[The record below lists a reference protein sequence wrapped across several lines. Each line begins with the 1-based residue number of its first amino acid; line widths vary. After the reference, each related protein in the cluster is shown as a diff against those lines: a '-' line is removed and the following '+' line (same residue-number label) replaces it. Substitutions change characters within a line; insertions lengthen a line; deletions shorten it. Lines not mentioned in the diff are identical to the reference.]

1 MNRYLEEG
9 VHNRNTTDVIDFNSL
24 MQVCRQVDQAFLAL
38 SLSFGFKSVEIRLDQ
53 AVRKHPDIGLMT
65 KTFCNLR
72 VFCYV

>member
-1 MNRYLEEG
+1 
-9 VHNRNTTDVIDFNSL
+9 

-38 SLSFGFKSVEIRLDQ
+38 SLSFGIKSVEIRLDQ
-53 AVRKHPDIGLMT
+53 AVRTHPDIGLMT